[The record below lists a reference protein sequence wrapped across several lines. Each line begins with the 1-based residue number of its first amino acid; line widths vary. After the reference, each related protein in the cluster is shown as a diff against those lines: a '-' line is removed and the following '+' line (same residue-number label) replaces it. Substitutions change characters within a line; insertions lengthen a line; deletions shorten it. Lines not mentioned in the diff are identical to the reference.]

1 MKDTQ
6 HRSEDSGI
14 SPLKPNRQ
22 VTVLLVC
29 FLIAIVFWLLL
40 ALSSD
45 YSTTITVPVQY
56 KNMPTQKVVVNELPD
71 KVAVQL
77 RTSGFSILGFQSGR
91 KPDGVTID
99 VSSGLSNSGTLPD
112 VLAIPTR
119 YFLQD
124 FTRSLGEEVSITG
137 FRPDSIVLLFKDRIT
152 RKVPVMLD
160 LKFTLFRQFDTVAT
174 PFSIPDSVELSG
186 PPSIISRLSS
196 VSTQPVRLDNLKQ
209 SVFQPVGLVLPPLVT
224 SNTPKVKVN
233 IPVEEFT
240 EGRLDVPISYSSVP
254 SGYVLKVFP
263 ENARVRYQVPL
274 SKFNSIEPKMFEVV
288 VDASG
293 LPSPEM
299 TVLPLRLTMTPEEA
313 RNFMVDPSEV
323 EFILRKK

>member
-45 YSTTITVPVQY
+45 YSTTITVLVQY

-112 VLAIPTR
+112 VLAIP
-119 YFLQD
+119 
-124 FTRSLGEEVSITG
+124 
-137 FRPDSIVLLFKDRIT
+137 
-152 RKVPVMLD
+152 
-160 LKFTLFRQFDTVAT
+160 
-174 PFSIPDSVELSG
+174 
-186 PPSIISRLSS
+186 
-196 VSTQPVRLDNLKQ
+196 
-209 SVFQPVGLVLPPLVT
+209 
-224 SNTPKVKVN
+224 
-233 IPVEEFT
+233 
-240 EGRLDVPISYSSVP
+240 
-254 SGYVLKVFP
+254 
-263 ENARVRYQVPL
+263 
-274 SKFNSIEPKMFEVV
+274 
-288 VDASG
+288 
-293 LPSPEM
+293 
-299 TVLPLRLTMTPEEA
+299 
-313 RNFMVDPSEV
+313 
-323 EFILRKK
+323 